1 MKVNL
6 LLFILLPN
14 AIFLI
19 KIEKIKETLISEEK
33 NVYEIESNYI
43 ITQISWTKS
52 ENYILNYLL
61 GVFEASN
68 DPSFKDA
75 IPIGIIKEQGEF
87 NEVNYLDL
95 NVPNTY
101 KYIRYVPPNR
111 NYTKIFPIKFYGY
124 QVDSTEA
131 LNQTKYFQVTNL
143 PLISIHLKNESES
156 VKDSDSDCS
165 VTLINNGK
173 IEIDEKAEIKLR
185 GRSSNMA
192 ADKKSYRI
200 KFDTKQKIFNF
211 KGKEK
216 RWTLIANHFDRSFIR
231 NALAFKISELMKM
244 KFSPRCQPVDVI
256 LNGNYQGN
264 YLICDKIEVGK
275 NRVNITE
282 METTDISE
290 PNVTGGYLLQIGTG
304 GFGRGR
310 SEPNSFKTNKGIT
323 GKIEYPEEDEITPEQ
338 MDYISEKLN
347 QFEEEIYNGVLD
359 SIDLESYS
367 KYFLI
372 EEFCGDP
379 DNVFGSFYF
388 SKERNDDKFY
398 FGPVWDFD
406 LGFDN
411 DRRLYPTSEK
421 PQFCLYYGDSAG
433 TTREFVITLISNK
446 NVIEYIK
453 KTWDEL
459 RENVLEENVL
469 LSFIEERSQY
479 IEESAELNLLK
490 WDNYVKEGRQGWG
503 FPLGRK
509 GENFVESLEIV
520 KTYVKDRLISLTNLI
535 NEAYISSLNN

>member
-6 LLFILLPN
+6 FIFILLPN
-14 AIFLI
+14 AILLI
-19 KIEKIKETLISEEK
+19 NIEKIKETLISEEK

-52 ENYILNYLL
+52 ENYILNYVL

-68 DPSFKDA
+68 DSSFTDA
-75 IPIGIIKEQGEF
+75 IPIGIIKELGEF

-95 NVPNTY
+95 NAPNTY
-101 KYIRYVPPNR
+101 KYIRYIPPNN

-124 QVDSTEA
+124 QIDSAEA

-165 VTLINNGK
+165 ITLINNGK

-185 GRSSNMA
+185 GRSSNRA
-192 ADKKSYRI
+192 AEKKSYRI

-406 LGFDN
+406 LAFDN
-411 DRRLYPTSEK
+411 DKRLYPTSEK

-459 RENVLEENVL
+459 RETVMQENVL

-520 KTYVKDRLISLTNLI
+520 KVYVKDRLISLTNLI

>member
-1 MKVNL
+1 
-6 LLFILLPN
+6 
-14 AIFLI
+14 
-19 KIEKIKETLISEEK
+19 
-33 NVYEIESNYI
+33 
-43 ITQISWTKS
+43 
-52 ENYILNYLL
+52 
-61 GVFEASN
+61 
-68 DPSFKDA
+68 
-75 IPIGIIKEQGEF
+75 
-87 NEVNYLDL
+87 
-95 NVPNTY
+95 
-101 KYIRYVPPNR
+101 
-111 NYTKIFPIKFYGY
+111 
-124 QVDSTEA
+124 
-131 LNQTKYFQVTNL
+131 
-143 PLISIHLKNESES
+143 
-156 VKDSDSDCS
+156 
-165 VTLINNGK
+165 
-173 IEIDEKAEIKLR
+173 
-185 GRSSNMA
+185 
-192 ADKKSYRI
+192 
-200 KFDTKQKIFNF
+200 
-211 KGKEK
+211 
-216 RWTLIANHFDRSFIR
+216 
-231 NALAFKISELMKM
+231 MKM

-256 LNGNYQGN
+256 LNGHYQGN

-304 GFGRGR
+304 GFGGGR

-359 SIDLESYS
+359 CIDLESYS

-459 RENVLEENVL
+459 RETVLEENVL
-469 LSFIEERSQY
+469 LSFIEERTQY

-520 KTYVKDRLISLTNLI
+520 KVYVKDRLISLTNLI